1 MKKLLGI
8 VLTALFMAAMI
19 LLGAAAGLTI
29 YAVMNGEAPWQQ
41 ADSGESN
48 GADSGDGAGSEDG
61 GDAQD
66 GEDGEEEKP
75 GTAAI
80 QEGDLGNCHV
90 QIRGAAAAEDYEGK
104 QAIVVTYSWTN
115 NSGSTASAYETLL
128 VKAFQNGARLD
139 SAVVIDSKKFDF
151 SNYMREIRPGR
162 SADVQLA
169 FHLNSRTTAVD
180 IEISQLG
187 SSSGDTVVMSFD
199 PAALE

>member
-29 YAVMNGEAPWQQ
+29 YAAMNGEAPWQQ
-41 ADSGESN
+41 ADSGVSD
-48 GADSGDGAGSEDG
+48 GADSGDGAAIADS
-61 GDAQD
+61 QD
-66 GEDGEEEKP
+66 GADSQAEKP

>member
-29 YAVMNGEAPWQQ
+29 YAAMNGEAPWQQ
-41 ADSGESN
+41 ADSGVSD
-48 GADSGDGAGSEDG
+48 GADSGDGAAIADS
-61 GDAQD
+61 QD
-66 GEDGEEEKP
+66 SADSQAEKP

-162 SADVQLA
+162 SADVQIA
-169 FHLNSRTTAVD
+169 FHLNSKTTAVD

>member
-29 YAVMNGEAPWQQ
+29 YAAMNGEAPWQQ
-41 ADSGESN
+41 ADSGVSD
-48 GADSGDGAGSEDG
+48 GADSGDGAAIADS
-61 GDAQD
+61 QD
-66 GEDGEEEKP
+66 GADSQAEKP

-151 SNYMREIRPGR
+151 SNYMREILPGR
-162 SADVQLA
+162 SADVQIA
-169 FHLNSRTTAVD
+169 FHLNSKTTAVD